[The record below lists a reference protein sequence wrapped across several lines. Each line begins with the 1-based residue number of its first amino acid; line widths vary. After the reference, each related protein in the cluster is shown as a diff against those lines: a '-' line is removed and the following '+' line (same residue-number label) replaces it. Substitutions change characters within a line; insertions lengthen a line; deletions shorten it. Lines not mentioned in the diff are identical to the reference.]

1 MKRLLFLCAFVPTLA
16 LSQVDCGS
24 LPQIVGPQVVDTADI
39 VLQAAQQ
46 EFTEIMK
53 LDVKH
58 AGKGNLSLQLNPAG
72 DIEAVKFYYKNGN
85 DVKVYVVTTEEFN
98 QGKAIEYPAQ
108 NGTQS
113 PLRLSVIRPPGLN
126 PGKESFFNL
135 EIITDFDPLN
145 KRSHHIKL
153 SREGNRWVVDA
164 LGTRAKQVVL
174 HPGVGFLS
182 WDGTFQK
189 VEFK

>member
-24 LPQIVGPQVVDTADI
+24 LLPIVGPQVVDTAEI

-46 EFTEIMK
+46 EFKEIMK
-53 LDVKH
+53 LEVMY
-58 AGKGNLSLQLNPAG
+58 AGKGNLSLQLNPVG
-72 DIEAVKFYYKNGN
+72 DVEAVKFYYKNGS

-98 QGKAIEYPAQ
+98 QGKAIEYPPQ
-108 NGTQS
+108 NGSLS

-135 EIITDFDPLN
+135 EIITDYDPLQ
-145 KRSHHIKL
+145 KRSHRIKL
-153 SREGNRWVVDA
+153 SREGNKWVVESQGA
-164 LGTRAKQVVL
+164 RAKQVVL
-174 HPGVGFLS
+174 HPGIFFG